1 MRFIHRLL
9 SLCASYFDV
18 IKSPMDLSTM
28 GSKLD
33 SGAYPNRDK
42 FEADFRLM
50 IANAK
55 EYNLSGSYGFNEAVA
70 IETFFDKR
78 KHSRLV

>member
-1 MRFIHRLL
+1 
-9 SLCASYFDV
+9 
-18 IKSPMDLSTM
+18 MDLSTM

-55 EYNLSGSYGFNEAVA
+55 EYNGSGTYAFNEAVTL
-70 IETFFDKR
+70 ETFFEKR
-78 KHSRLV
+78 KHQDSGSSLTI